1 MPPHT
6 DDERI
11 ELAQRLMVEIT
22 IRLEHLAERAA
33 SLQRS
38 RTGDWKL
45 GEDLAVVRDLDRLL
59 AAYARRDGAERKLQI
74 RAQAQARARSLDGTR
89 RGQGEA
95 LGALLIDV
103 GLGALREVAKRL
115 GILMENERPAG
126 TGPVLVKS

>member
-6 DDERI
+6 DDERT

-45 GEDLAVVRDLDRLL
+45 GEDLAVVRDLAVAHARLL
-59 AAYARRDGAERKLQI
+59 PL
-74 RAQAQARARSLDGTR
+74 RSTR
-89 RGQGEA
+89 EGS
-95 LGALLIDV
+95 
-103 GLGALREVAKRL
+103 
-115 GILMENERPAG
+115 
-126 TGPVLVKS
+126 TS